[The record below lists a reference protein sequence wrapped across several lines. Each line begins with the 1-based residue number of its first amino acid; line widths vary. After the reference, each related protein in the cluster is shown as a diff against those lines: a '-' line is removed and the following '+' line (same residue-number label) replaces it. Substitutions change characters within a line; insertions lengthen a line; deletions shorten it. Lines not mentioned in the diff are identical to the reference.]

1 MDGLSAFQ
9 LAWAALVFTAGFAIR
24 NLAGFGAILIPALA
38 LFLPLTM
45 VVPVVTLIAVLSSI
59 GIAVRHRDRIAWRDL
74 KPLLPWSLAGVAVG
88 LYLFERL
95 GDDTL
100 VTALGVFVAGFG
112 LWSLAA
118 GERPASGPRLPR
130 WLVVP
135 PLATF
140 AAIVGT
146 TFGGLAGPV
155 YGVYLEWLKLDKH
168 AFRASMSA
176 ILVVLGTLRGLGY
189 LSLGHFDQGTLVLAA
204 LALPCALLGMGI
216 GARMHARATPAGFRR
231 IVALLLVVS
240 GAALLLR

>member
-9 LAWAALVFTAGFAIR
+9 LAWAALIFTAGFAIR

-38 LFLPLTM
+38 LFLPLSL

-74 KPLLPWSLAGVAVG
+74 RPLLPWSLGGVGVG

-95 GDDTL
+95 GDDAL

-112 LWSLAA
+112 LWSLFR
-118 GERPASGPRLPR
+118 GDRTSTGPRLPR

-176 ILVVLGTLRGLGY
+176 VLVVLGSLRGLGY
-189 LSLGHFDQGTLVLAA
+189 LTLGHFDRGTLVLAA

-231 IVALLLVVS
+231 IVAILLVAS
-240 GAALLLR
+240 GGALLLR

>member
-1 MDGLSAFQ
+1 MLELRGGGQHIVGVVGGVGHEVLEHHGEEIVARKTLRHVPGL
-9 LAWAALVFTAGFAIR
+9 R
-24 NLAGFGAILIPALA
+24 
-38 LFLPLTM
+38 
-45 VVPVVTLIAVLSSI
+45 
-59 GIAVRHRDRIAWRDL
+59 RHRDRIAWRDL
-74 KPLLPWSLAGVAVG
+74 RPLLPWSLGGVAVG

-95 GDDTL
+95 GDDAL

-112 LWSLAA
+112 LWSLFR
-118 GERPASGPRLPR
+118 GDRTSTGPRLPR

-176 ILVVLGTLRGLGY
+176 VLVVLGSLRGLGY
-189 LSLGHFDQGTLVLAA
+189 LTLGHFDRGTLLLAA
-204 LALPCALLGMGI
+204 LALPCALLGLGI
-216 GARMHARATPAGFRR
+216 GARMHARATPSGVRR
-231 IVALLLVVS
+231 IVAILLVAS
-240 GAALLLR
+240 GGALLLR

>member
-1 MDGLSAFQ
+1 MDGLSTFQ
-9 LAWAALVFTAGFAIR
+9 LAWAALIFTAGFAIR

-38 LFLPLTM
+38 LFLPLTL

-59 GIAVRHRDRIAWRDL
+59 GIAVRHRERIAWADL
-74 KPLLPWSLAGVAVG
+74 KPLLPWSLVGVAVG
-88 LYLFERL
+88 LYLFDRL
-95 GDDTL
+95 GDDAL

-112 LWSLAA
+112 LWSLIR
-118 GERPASGPRLPR
+118 GDRPSTGPRLPR

-176 ILVVLGTLRGLGY
+176 VLVVLGSLRGLGY
-189 LSLGHFDQGTLVLAA
+189 LALGHFDRGTLVLAA
-204 LALPCALLGMGI
+204 LALPCALLGLAI
-216 GARMHARATPAGFRR
+216 GARMHARATPSGFRR
-231 IVALLLVVS
+231 IVAILLVVS
-240 GAALLLR
+240 GGALLLR